1 LFCSHPRLGS
11 APRRSSMT
19 GWALTLILAAAVI
32 HATWNLINKRAS
44 GHATFTWL
52 VAVLSALFYAPA
64 TITIIEVWQL
74 RIDFITVGMIVGSAA
89 LHTAYFVLLN
99 EGYRA
104 GDLSLVYPLARGTG
118 PLLSSVAAIV
128 LLGERPSVIAVAG
141 ALLIIGGVV
150 ILTTNLSRLRETGAR
165 DAVIYALV
173 TGLFIAAYTLWDK
186 QAVSH
191 FAIAPLVLDW
201 GANVGRV
208 LLLSPFAIKY
218 SDQTIVEWR
227 EHKYEAIAVA
237 VLIPL
242 SYILVLTAMSF
253 TPVSYVA
260 PAREISILIGTAMGT
275 RLLAEGDVRRRLV
288 AACAMVLG
296 VVALAVG

>member
-1 LFCSHPRLGS
+1 
-11 APRRSSMT
+11 MT
-19 GWALTLILAAAVI
+19 SWALTLILAAAII
-32 HATWNLINKRAS
+32 HATWNLLNKHAS

-52 VAVLSALFYAPA
+52 VAVLSALLYAPA
-64 TITIIEVWQL
+64 TITIIEVWQ
-74 RIDFITVGMIVGSAA
+74 IEMDFVTIGMMAGSAA

-99 EGYRA
+99 QGYRA

-118 PLLSSVAAIV
+118 PLLSSLAAIV
-128 LLGERPSVIAVAG
+128 FLGERPSAVALCG

-150 ILTTNLSRLRETGAR
+150 VLTTNVAQLRQSRAQ
-165 DAVIYALV
+165 DAVLYALV

-201 GANVGRV
+201 GANVGRAV
-208 LLLSPFAIKY
+208 LLAPFAIKY

-227 EHKYEAIAVA
+227 EHKYEAIAIA

-260 PAREISILIGTAMGT
+260 PAREISILIGTAMGA
-275 RLLAEGDVRRRLV
+275 RLLAEGDTRRRLA
-288 AACAMVLG
+288 AACAMVVG

>member
-1 LFCSHPRLGS
+1 
-11 APRRSSMT
+11 MT
-19 GWALTLILAAAVI
+19 FGALLLILAAAVI
-32 HATWNLINKRAS
+32 HATWNLINKQAS

-74 RIDFITVGMIVGSAA
+74 NFDFVVVGMIVGSAA

-99 EGYRA
+99 EGYRV

-128 LLGERPSVIAVAG
+128 LLGERPSVIAVVG

-165 DAVIYALV
+165 DAAIYALV

-218 SDQTIVEWR
+218 SDQTIAEWR

>member
-1 LFCSHPRLGS
+1 
-11 APRRSSMT
+11 MT

-32 HATWNLINKRAS
+32 HATWNLINKQAS

-52 VAVLSALFYAPA
+52 VAVLSAIFYAPA
-64 TITIIEVWQL
+64 TITIIEIFQL
-74 RIDFITVGMIVGSAA
+74 KIDFIAVGMMVGSAA

-99 EGYRA
+99 QGYRA

-118 PLLSSVAAIV
+118 PLLSSVAAI
-128 LLGERPSVIAVAG
+128 LFLGERPSAIAVCG

-150 ILTTNLSRLRETGAR
+150 ILTINLSRFRETDAR
-165 DAVIYALV
+165 GAVIYALV

-191 FAIAPLVLDW
+191 FGIAPLVLDW

-208 LLLSPFAIKY
+208 ILLSPFAIKY
-218 SDQTIVEWR
+218 SDQTIAEWR

-242 SYILVLTAMSF
+242 SYILVLTAMRF

-275 RLLAEGDVRRRLV
+275 RLLAEGDAGRRFV
-288 AACAMVLG
+288 AACAMMLG
-296 VVALAVG
+296 VVALAIG

>member
-1 LFCSHPRLGS
+1 
-11 APRRSSMT
+11 MT

-32 HATWNLINKRAS
+32 HATWNLINKQAS
-44 GHATFTWL
+44 GHATFTWI

-64 TITIIEVWQL
+64 TIAIIEIWQL
-74 RIDFITVGMIVGSAA
+74 KIDFITVGMIVGSAA
-89 LHTAYFVLLN
+89 LHTGYFVLLN
-99 EGYRA
+99 QGYRA

-128 LLGERPSVIAVAG
+128 LLGERPSVIAVVG

-150 ILTTNLSRLRETGAR
+150 ILTTNLSRFRETDAR

-191 FAIAPLVLDW
+191 FGIAPLVLDW

-208 LLLSPFAIKY
+208 ILLSPFAIKY

-242 SYILVLTAMSF
+242 SYILVLTAMRF

-260 PAREISILIGTAMGT
+260 PAREISILIGTAMGA
-275 RLLAEGDVRRRLV
+275 RLLAEGDARRRLV

-296 VVALAVG
+296 VVALAIG